1 MAAPTGGAAIVV
13 LGVVHGKITGMPASV
28 PELVEI
34 LDLERLEVDL
44 YRGAQPPRSTL
55 QRVFGGQ
62 VAAQALMAAC
72 RSVDEQRSVHSLHAY
87 FLRGGDTGVPIVYDV
102 ERIRDGSSFSTRR
115 VSARQHGA
123 VIFYLTSSFQRL
135 EQGFDHQ
142 DDMPE
147 VPAAES
153 CPDLAELLEA
163 ISSRAAASWRQEW
176 SALDVRYVG
185 DSRPGGTLEAAGSPA
200 RQRLWFRVNGDLPD
214 DPVLNTCLLTYA
226 SDLTLLGSALVPHG
240 VLIGSPG
247 LQAAS
252 LDHAVWFHRPVHA
265 AQWLLYD
272 QVSPVATGARG
283 FAQAR
288 IFGADGAL
296 VASVAQ
302 EGLIRRTRAG

>member
-1 MAAPTGGAAIVV
+1 MPT
-13 LGVVHGKITGMPASV
+13 SV
-28 PELVEI
+28 AELVDI

-44 YRGAQPPRSTL
+44 YRGAQPPQSTL

-72 RSVDEQRSVHSLHAY
+72 RSVDAERTVHSLHAY
-87 FLRGGDTGVPIVYDV
+87 FLRGGDTSMPIVYDV

-115 VSARQHGA
+115 VSARQHGR
-123 VIFYLTSSFQRL
+123 VIFYLTSSFQRH
-135 EQGFDHQ
+135 EDGFDHQ
-142 DDMPE
+142 DDMPV
-147 VPAAES
+147 VPAPDD
-153 CPDLAELLEA
+153 CPDLAGLLDNL
-163 ISSRAAASWRQEW
+163 SSRAADSWRQEW
-176 SALDVRYVG
+176 SVLDVRHVG
-185 DSRPGGTLEAAGSPA
+185 DSRAGGTVQAAGSPA
-200 RQRLWFRVNGDLPD
+200 RQRMWFRVNGPLPD

-252 LDHAVWFHRPVHA
+252 LDHAVWFHQPVRA
-265 AQWLLYD
+265 AEWMLYD

-288 IFGADGAL
+288 IFGADGTL

-302 EGLIRRTRAG
+302 EGLIRRSRGG